1 MKKNLNQILNTFTKT
16 VNDLKSLE
24 DSNYL
29 EASKKRKKAA
39 QITSEA
45 DSAVDEAQRAAKV
58 RENIEK
64 LLGGSEDV

>member
-1 MKKNLNQILNTFTKT
+1 MKKLNKILNTFTKT
-16 VNDLKSLE
+16 VNDLKDLE

-29 EASKKRKKAA
+29 EASKKREKAA
-39 QITSEA
+39 KITSEA
-45 DSAVDEAQRAAKV
+45 DAAVSEAQTAAKV